1 MLHCLNSINR
11 IKLKNINIIYKI
23 GNNVIV
29 WLFNLG
35 LLTHPKN
42 MEPCLVN
49 EGCDIFIN
57 GNERPMEER
66 NEDERFETLPS
77 FLLEN
82 NNSI

>member
-1 MLHCLNSINR
+1 
-11 IKLKNINIIYKI
+11 LKNINIIYKI

-35 LLTHPKN
+35 LLPHPKN